1 MATKQWLKEN
11 QMIPNYGRRR
21 KKMENVELKQPVEV
35 TEAKKQ
41 EQEVVEK
48 PAEIAEEEK
57 EEVVEDPAPKK
68 KRFEKGKVNCLLRLR
83 EESNVDAK
91 ILLNMP
97 KDSILRIDL
106 AKSTE
111 YFYYVVF
118 KDPEINKDVTGFAM
132 KDFITL
138 IK

>member
-1 MATKQWLKEN
+1 
-11 QMIPNYGRRR
+11 
-21 KKMENVELKQPVEV
+21 MENVELKEPVEI
-35 TEAKKQ
+35 TEAEK
-41 EQEVVEK
+41 QEVVE
-48 PAEIAEEEK
+48 E
-57 EEVVEDPAPKK
+57 PAPKK
-68 KRFEKGKVNCLLRLR
+68 KRFEKGKVNILLRLR
-83 EESNVDAK
+83 EEANVDAK

-106 AKSTE
+106 SKSTE

>member
-1 MATKQWLKEN
+1 
-11 QMIPNYGRRR
+11 
-21 KKMENVELKQPVEV
+21 MENVELKEPVEI
-35 TEAKKQ
+35 TEAEKQ
-41 EQEVVEK
+41 EQEVVE
-48 PAEIAEEEK
+48 E
-57 EEVVEDPAPKK
+57 PAPKK
-68 KRFEKGKVNCLLRLR
+68 KRFEKGKVTALLRLR
-83 EESNVDAK
+83 EEANVDAK

-97 KDSILRIDL
+97 KDTILRIDL
-106 AKSTE
+106 SKSTE